1 MIASNAIS
9 TEPTTTAPINTLVVL
24 LTEIVVLVAYD
35 FVLEEVEDEFSD
47 DEPLDALVLADCVG
61 GDTVDEVEFELDDV
75 GGAFETGGG
84 GAINSV
90 GGGGDSVVPCD
101 AGGGTNP
108 LGGGDFGEK
117 LSGGGDDW
125 PDTGGDT
132 FFAGVGGGEVEDDG
146 GGDKLGDGDVE
157 DVGGG
162 GGDGG
167 DDDDDGGEGGGELAL
182 AGGGGGGDDVG
193 VGELLEGGEA
203 NTRLAD
209 NESGGGGDES
219 SGGGGGE
226 SFGGGEVFVEFV
238 AAEEVSEE
246 LGVSAESDIILA
258 ETIFLS
264 PFLFPPF
271 I

>member
-157 DVGGG
+157 DVGG
-162 GGDGG
+162 
-167 DDDDDGGEGGGELAL
+167 
-182 AGGGGGGDDVG
+182 
-193 VGELLEGGEA
+193 EGGEA